1 MKYLNKFNEH
11 KFDEA
16 SDLGEDI
23 ANDLIG
29 RFQKMR
35 EEGKVVTVED
45 FDKYMSERGADSDL
59 SHSVM
64 NHLVNMGF
72 DFDIEKEEDEYD
84 EIEEPYIKENLGN
97 ITKVLLVTGDDDF
110 HANSFEQK
118 YGGTPVKDI
127 IENISNYESDEWDLK
142 VYTFGVIDPKFV
154 KFIKSK
160 IQDYDDSK
168 NTQFYLDTENI

>member
-1 MKYLNKFNEH
+1 MKYLKKFNEH
-11 KFDEA
+11 RLES

-23 ANDLIG
+23 ANDLLP

-35 EEGKVVTVED
+35 KDGETVTVD
-45 FDKYMSERGADSDL
+45 IFDKYMDERGADSEL

-72 DFDIEKEEDEYD
+72 DFDVEREEE
-84 EIEEPYIKENLGN
+84 EIEEPFLKENIDN
-97 ITKVLLVTGDDDF
+97 SITKVLFVTVEDDY
-110 HANSFEQK
+110 HALSFENK

-127 IENISNYESDEWDLK
+127 IENLSNYESDEWDLK
-142 VYTFGVIDPKFV
+142 VYTFKSIDPKFV
-154 KFIKSK
+154 EFIKSN

-168 NTQFYLDTENI
+168 STNFYLDTDTI